1 MILLKRQNPDESGLC
16 YALNLWNLIQAFV
29 TTLFALNFFCMTLYC
44 SCGFTLTLSSRLFIK
59 FATAY
64 ISKNT
69 GFFAGAL
76 EATQSNVKWFVVFN
90 TDGRH

>member
-1 MILLKRQNPDESGLC
+1 M
-16 YALNLWNLIQAFV
+16 

-44 SCGFTLTLSSRLFIK
+44 SCCFTLAFCSWLFIK

-76 EATQSNVKWFVVFN
+76 EATQSNVKWFVVFKFDSWHPIRTFIN
-90 TDGRH
+90 DRVV